1 LVRNTLLLWLAF
13 FINLLAVYF
22 LMSWLPSILIDA
34 GFLIRNAINVSAL
47 FSLGGAVGAL
57 LLAHLMSKYGSR
69 QMLTW
74 FFSLAA
80 LLCAVVVRFVG
91 SSPFFLTAIIFLSGF
106 LTISAQIGMNATAAG
121 VYPAAI
127 RATGVGW
134 ALGIGRIGAIT
145 GPVIGGVLASLR
157 LDIQGYF
164 LIFGM
169 LLIVATV
176 AITLL
181 QFEDKPA
188 SQPGGKPVSVVG

>member
-1 LVRNTLLLWLAF
+1 
-13 FINLLAVYF
+13 
-22 LMSWLPSILIDA
+22 
-34 GFLIRNAINVSAL
+34 
-47 FSLGGAVGAL
+47 
-57 LLAHLMSKYGSR
+57 
-69 QMLTW
+69 
-74 FFSLAA
+74 
-80 LLCAVVVRFVG
+80 
-91 SSPFFLTAIIFLSGF
+91 
-106 LTISAQIGMNATAAG
+106 MNATAAG
-121 VYPAAI
+121 IYPAAI

-181 QFEDKPA
+181 QFDDKPA
-188 SQPGGKPVSVVG
+188 TQSGGKPVNVAG